1 LSMTFTWVPPTSTAK
16 MAFRDSRF
24 AGARVA
30 DGFFIDDY
38 LSRRC
43 LSRRCDRRFRWN
55 SRTETQ
61 PLPLGCD
68 ADETFDAASTASQ
81 TRK

>member
-1 LSMTFTWVPPTSTAK
+1 MTFTWVPQTSTAK

-30 DGFFIDDY
+30 DGFFIDGY
-38 LSRRC
+38 

-55 SRTETQ
+55 SRKDTH

-68 ADETFDAASTASQ
+68 ADENFRCCEHGKSDALNDAIV
-81 TRK
+81 